1 MVHQVDDRQVSCLVA
16 TISDTRTTE
25 NDKSGLLIQSL
36 LQEQGHQVVNHVIVP
51 DDKTQIET
59 ILETAVEDERIEV
72 ILLTGGTGI
81 SKRDITIEAVEPM
94 LVKEIPG
101 FGELFRML
109 SYTEDIGSAA
119 LMSRALA
126 GILDED
132 KAVFLMP
139 GSSGAV
145 KLAMNKLILPEI
157 SHVREEL
164 TKHSF

>member
-1 MVHQVDDRQVSCLVA
+1 MVHQVEERQVSCLVA
-16 TISDTRTTE
+16 TISDTRTPE
-25 NDKSGLLIQSL
+25 DDKSGLLIQAFL
-36 LQEQGHQVVNHVIVP
+36 KEHGHQVVHHLIIP
-51 DDKTQIET
+51 DDQTQIEN
-59 ILETAVEDERIEV
+59 ILETAVEDERIEAV
-72 ILLTGGTGI
+72 LLTGGTGI
-81 SKRDITIEAVEPM
+81 SRRDRTIESVQPM
-94 LVKEIPG
+94 LEKEIPG

-126 GILDED
+126 GILEGD

-157 SHVREEL
+157 SHIREEL
-164 TKHSF
+164 TKHER